1 MRASTEEI
9 VQFAAGLIVDG
20 VRLDTRELALRFE
33 MSRTTLFR
41 RVGNREELM
50 GKALWWLADR
60 ALERAVARWDEQ
72 YGQALHDERDVLRC
86 LRILEFYGEV
96 AVNDAGFVG
105 LLENEPVVAMRVLTD
120 PHGQVQPRVVAAH
133 VALFERDAADGGF
146 VPLVDLPT
154 LGYAAVRLQEAI
166 LYSDVL
172 TGHTANF
179 PTAVLLVRKLVE
191 GVLRGPSGDIAR
203 STLV

>member
-1 MRASTEEI
+1 MRASTDEI
-9 VQFAAGLIVDG
+9 VQFAAGLVVEG
-20 VRLDTRELALRFE
+20 ARLDTREIAIRFE

-60 ALERAVARWDEQ
+60 ALVRAVARWEEQ
-72 YGQALHDERDVLRC
+72 YGQAVRDERGVLRC

-96 AVNDAGFVG
+96 AVNDAGFVE
-105 LLENEPVVAMRVLTD
+105 LLEKEPVVAMRVLTD
-120 PHGQVQPRVVAAH
+120 PHGQVQPRAVAAH
-133 VALFERDAADGGF
+133 VALFDRDVADGGL
-146 VPLVDLPT
+146 VPLIDLQT

-179 PTAVLLVRKLVE
+179 PTAVLLVRQLVE
-191 GVLRGPSGDIAR
+191 GVLRAPAA
-203 STLV
+203 